1 MIQNV
6 SEYIFL
12 GSLIKSNGNLNHSL
26 EDLAKKAKKVLFS
39 IKSRVSSLR
48 NIPIKVSN
56 NIFDKLVQPVLT
68 IMKCFMGNLPSSAL
82 TPIFEDVFL
91 APKVNLQ
98 KFK

>member
-6 SEYIFL
+6 SEYTFL
-12 GSLIKSNGNLNHSL
+12 GSLIKSNGNINHSL
-26 EDLAKKAKKVLFS
+26 EDLAKKAQKVLFS
-39 IKSRVSSLR
+39 IKSRVASLAWVTLHS
-48 NIPIKVSN
+48 P
-56 NIFDKLVQPVLT
+56 
-68 IMKCFMGNLPSSAL
+68 AL